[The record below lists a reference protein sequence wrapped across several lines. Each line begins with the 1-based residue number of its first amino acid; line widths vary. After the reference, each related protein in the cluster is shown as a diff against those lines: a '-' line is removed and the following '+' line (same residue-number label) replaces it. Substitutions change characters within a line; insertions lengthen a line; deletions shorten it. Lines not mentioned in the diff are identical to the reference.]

1 MVFELSVLAAFGA
14 MLCWGFG
21 DFFIQRTTRRIGDVE
36 SLAFIGIIGA
46 VGLLPFV
53 IGDLPLLFSPANA
66 MLLLVLG
73 VITFIAAI
81 IDFEALK
88 EGKLCVVDVIL
99 EIELPVTVV
108 LGIVFFGEMLSLPQL
123 AAIVAA
129 FLGIVLISL
138 DKYKLKNSLGRLEKG
153 ALLAFVAAVMMAL
166 TNFLT
171 AASSKNISP
180 IMAIWVPWVI
190 FTLISLFFIWRR
202 EGLGKLLRNAIKFR
216 RLVLAEGIFDTLA
229 WLFFALA
236 VANAKL
242 SVTIAITESFPVIAI
257 MLGILLNRERIGYHQ
272 CAGATIALGAS
283 IFLGFFA

>member
-1 MVFELSVLAAFGA
+1 MAFELSVLAAFGA
-14 MLCWGFG
+14 MFCWGFG

-66 MLLLVLG
+66 ILLLVLG
-73 VITFIAAI
+73 IITFIAAI

-108 LGIVFFGEMLSLPQL
+108 LGLVFFGEMLSLPQL

-129 FLGIVLISL
+129 FLGILLISF
-138 DKYKLKNSLGRLEKG
+138 DKCKLKNSLGRLEKG
-153 ALLAFVAAVMMAL
+153 ALLAFIAAVTMAV

-190 FTLISLFFIWRR
+190 FTLISLFFIWKR
-202 EGLGKLLRNAIKFR
+202 EGLGKLVRNAVKFR

-236 VANAKL
+236 VVNAKL
-242 SVTIAITESFPVIAI
+242 SITIAITESFPVIAI
-257 MLGILLNRERIGYHQ
+257 MLGVLLNREKIGYHQ
-272 CAGATIALGAS
+272 YAGAAIALGAS